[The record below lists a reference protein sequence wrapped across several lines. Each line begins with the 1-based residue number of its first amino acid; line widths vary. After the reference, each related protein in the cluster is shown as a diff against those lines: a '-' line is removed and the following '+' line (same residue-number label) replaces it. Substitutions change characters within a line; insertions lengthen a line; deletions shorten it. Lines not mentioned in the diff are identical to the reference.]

1 MIALLTPEDSLST
14 IAQLMRERRVSLD
27 MTQAQLSRQAN
38 VSLAV
43 LRKFEQTGKISLES
57 FIKLAFVLE
66 LTEPLQEAL
75 NPVTEHISSLDD
87 LFKEGK
93 KPKRKYAY
101 SPRKKKSK
109 KNA

>member
-43 LRKFEQTGKISLES
+43 LRKFEQTGKISLKS

-66 LTEPLQEAL
+66 LTEPLLKAL
-75 NPVTEHISSLDD
+75 NPGREQISSLDD
-87 LFKEGK
+87 LLKEGE

-101 SPRKKKSK
+101 SPRKKKRK
-109 KNA
+109 KND